1 MATTLIKY
9 VFLDDRGNSQESLT
23 PPAEGIEYTV
33 ITEEVPEP
41 SPILSETQKYL
52 KRQSDG
58 MQMYFSITAELR
70 VLQSTGAIT
79 REQNRAI
86 EDALNPVRDEI
97 VLGQWR
103 TALEKLEEIG
113 TADGIVSQQMY
124 DRFHLIIST
133 YLDGPMYQL

>member
-1 MATTLIKY
+1 METITKY
-9 VFLDDRGNSQESLT
+9 VFTDERGHTQESLT
-23 PPAEGIEYTV
+23 APTDGTPYTTV
-33 ITEEVPEP
+33 TENIPGP
-41 SPILSETQKYL
+41 NPILSETQKYL

-70 VLQSTGAIT
+70 VLQSQGAIT

-113 TADGIVSQQMY
+113 LAGGIVSQTMY
-124 DRFHLIIST
+124 DRFHLIISD
-133 YLDGPMYQL
+133 YLSGPMYQL